1 MFQGYAVMLWVAHVA
16 AKMATEEGPL
26 LFSKLNTDL
35 DVVVCHPMW
44 NAVRT
49 HSVTLCV
56 CYV

>member
-1 MFQGYAVMLWVAHVA
+1 MLWVAHVA